1 MLVFLKTTMKI
12 HVISLSPMSETQ
24 KDRLRAL
31 GELHYHDAVL
41 GDPDIGRLCQGAEIL
56 IITPRLPVDI
66 VPYLD
71 KCPFISV
78 QAAGVDA
85 LNIAAAKKRGI
96 VISNVPDFCSDAVA
110 EHAFALLLGVAKKL
124 AAGPPL
130 LREGRWTT
138 ALAYSTVGLRG
149 KTLGLFGCGRIGARI
164 AEIGRGFGMNVQAT
178 VRDPS
183 KHREVPAVPF
193 DELLTSSDFIVLAA
207 PATAQTK
214 GIFNAA
220 AFSRLRPG
228 TILVNISRAALINAP
243 DLIAALDSGRLG
255 AFASD
260 VFAPEPPPPDDPL
273 LHHPKVL
280 VSPHVAW
287 GADDA
292 IERLLDLSIANVEA
306 FLMGEPVNL
315 V

>member
-1 MLVFLKTTMKI
+1 
-12 HVISLSPMSETQ
+12 
-24 KDRLRAL
+24 
-31 GELHYHDAVL
+31 
-41 GDPDIGRLCQGAEIL
+41 
-56 IITPRLPVDI
+56 
-66 VPYLD
+66 
-71 KCPFISV
+71 
-78 QAAGVDA
+78 
-85 LNIAAAKKRGI
+85 
-96 VISNVPDFCSDAVA
+96 
-110 EHAFALLLGVAKKL
+110 KL
-124 AAGPPL
+124 ADGPPL

-149 KTLGLFGCGRIGARI
+149 KTLGLFGCGKIGARI
-164 AEIGRGFGMNVQAT
+164 AEIGRGFGMNVQST

-183 KHREVPAVPF
+183 KAREIPAVPF

-207 PATAQTK
+207 PATAQTT

-220 AFSRLRPG
+220 AFARLRPG
-228 TILVNISRAALINAP
+228 ATLINVSRAALINAS
-243 DLIAALDSGRLG
+243 DLIAALDSGRLA

-287 GADDA
+287 GTGDA
-292 IERLLDLSIANVEA
+292 IQRLLDLSIANVEA
-306 FLMGEPVNL
+306 FLTGKPVNL

>member
-1 MLVFLKTTMKI
+1 MKI

-41 GDPDIGRLCQGAEIL
+41 GDPGVGRLCQGAEIL
-56 IITPRLPVDI
+56 IITPRLPLDI

-71 KCPFISV
+71 KCRFISV
-78 QAAGVDA
+78 QAAGIDA
-85 LNIAAAKKRGI
+85 FNVAAAKAKGI

-124 AAGPPL
+124 ADGPPL

-149 KTLGLFGCGRIGARI
+149 KTLGLFGCGKIGARI
-164 AEIGRGFGMNVQAT
+164 AEIGRGFGMNVQST

-183 KHREVPAVPF
+183 KAREIPAVPF

-207 PATAQTK
+207 PATAQTT

-220 AFSRLRPG
+220 AFARLRPG
-228 TILVNISRAALINAP
+228 ATLINVSRAALINAS
-243 DLIAALDSGRLG
+243 DLIAALDSGRLA

-287 GADDA
+287 GTGDA
-292 IERLLDLSIANVEA
+292 IQRLLDLSIANVEA
-306 FLMGEPVNL
+306 FLTGKPVNL